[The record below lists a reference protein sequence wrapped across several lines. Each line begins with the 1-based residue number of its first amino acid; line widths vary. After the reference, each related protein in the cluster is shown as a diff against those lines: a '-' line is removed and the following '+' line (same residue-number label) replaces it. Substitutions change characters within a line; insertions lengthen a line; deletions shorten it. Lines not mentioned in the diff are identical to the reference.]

1 MKSYDKYSGSL
12 LPWPLKSCS
21 VARGGGCILKIPTN
35 LSTSCVSVFMKEFQ
49 FPHLLWDVSAINT
62 AKDDMPNC
70 GDSLIS
76 SSCNLIELS
85 FQVPPRIMLFL
96 GFYKGLITLSLLK
109 NIIISNNSVS
119 QAHVSVK
126 LLAIL

>member
-1 MKSYDKYSGSL
+1 
-12 LPWPLKSCS
+12 
-21 VARGGGCILKIPTN
+21 
-35 LSTSCVSVFMKEFQ
+35 MKEFQ

-96 GFYKGLITLSLLK
+96 GFICEYKGINYSFSLK
-109 NIIISNNSVS
+109 EYNYI
-119 QAHVSVK
+119 
-126 LLAIL
+126 